1 MTAAYIINNLLFVVP
16 CILLLLMVF
25 GDQLRSP
32 LVPVI
37 LSGSSI
43 FLAASFLGTYIYL
56 IYPSPTQRLFLS
68 LVSLFTGV
76 LIFSSACQYSFWQS
90 LFIISVIK
98 SYSENVRFFS
108 ADIYFL
114 ATKELPEK
122 ALLQISAI
130 TTLLTVLSFPL
141 IRMFFK
147 ELMRPALDYTV
158 SLGIWKLVWVIPVC
172 NNGVYTITIT
182 PDAAHY
188 TLYLGN
194 EFFFI
199 PPLWILLTFSSYGI
213 LLKMMIDV
221 SKNAALQ
228 ESLHLSETQIAAQKK
243 QMELLQARIQET
255 SRFRHDIRHH
265 FLAIDGFLKNDDT
278 DGLKEYIRQS
288 ITLLPGQAAQVYC
301 DNVAVNALLCYYK
314 EQAERVQIKTTF
326 LIILP
331 KNLPVPDTELCI
343 IIGNL
348 LENAV
353 EACQRMKAKDRF
365 MEVRLSMAGSSI
377 LAILVSNS
385 YEGIVQQAGDGT
397 FLSSKG
403 KDRKGIGLSS
413 VLNIAEKYNGVAK
426 TEYGNQV
433 FKVSLLL
440 SQSIPSEKFPPPG
453 QTKKTDK

>member
-32 LVPVI
+32 LIPVI

-43 FLAASFLGTYIYL
+43 FLVASFLGTYIYL
-56 IYPSPTQRLFLS
+56 VYPAPTQRLFLS
-68 LVSLFTGV
+68 LVSMSTGV
-76 LIFSSACQYSFWQS
+76 LIFSRACQYSFWQS

-108 ADIYFL
+108 LELYFL

-141 IRMFFK
+141 IRMFFR

-188 TLYLGN
+188 TLCPGN

-213 LLKMMIDV
+213 LLKMMVDV

-228 ESLHLSETQIAAQKK
+228 ESLHLSETQITAQKK

-265 FLAIDGFLKNDDT
+265 FLAIDGFLQNDDT
-278 DGLKEYIRQS
+278 DGLKEYMRQS
-288 ITLLPGQAAQVYC
+288 VTLLPGQMAQIYC

-314 EQAERVQIKTTF
+314 EQAEKVQIKTTF
-326 LIILP
+326 RILLP
-331 KNLPVPDTELCI
+331 KTLPIPDTELCI

-353 EACQRMKAKDRF
+353 EACQRMKSGDRF
-365 MEVRLSMAGSSI
+365 LEASLSMAGSSL
-377 LAILVSNS
+377 LALLVSNS
-385 YEGIVQQAGDGT
+385 YEGDVLQAGDGT

-413 VLNIAEKYNGVAK
+413 VLNIAEKYSGVAK
-426 TEYGNQV
+426 VEHTGQV

-440 SQSIPSEKFPPPG
+440 SQSLQAEE
-453 QTKKTDK
+453 

>member
-1 MTAAYIINNLLFVVP
+1 MTAAHIINHLLFVVP

-32 LVPVI
+32 LIPVI

-43 FLAASFLGTYIYL
+43 FLVASFLGTYIYL
-56 IYPSPTQRLFLS
+56 THPAPTQRLFLS
-68 LVSLFTGV
+68 LVSMSTGV

-108 ADIYFL
+108 LELYFL

-141 IRMFFK
+141 IRMFFR

-172 NNGVYTITIT
+172 NNGVYTIAIT

-188 TLYLGN
+188 TLYPGN

-199 PPLWILLTFSSYGI
+199 PLLWILLTFSSYGI
-213 LLKMMIDV
+213 LLKMMVDV

-228 ESLHLSETQIAAQKK
+228 ESLHLSEIQIAAQKK
-243 QMELLQARIQET
+243 QMELLQSRIQET

-265 FLAIDGFLKNDDT
+265 FLAIDGFLQNDDT

-288 ITLLPGQAAQVYC
+288 VTLLPGQMAQIYC

-314 EQAERVQIKTTF
+314 EQAEKAQIKTTF
-326 LIILP
+326 RILLP
-331 KNLPVPDTELCI
+331 KTLSVPDTELCI

-353 EACQRMKAKDRF
+353 EACQRMKSGDRF
-365 MEVRLSMAGSSI
+365 LEAALSMAGSSL

-385 YEGIVQQAGDGT
+385 YEGDVQQAGDGT

-403 KDRKGIGLSS
+403 KGRRGIGLSS
-413 VLNIAEKYNGVAK
+413 ALNIAEKYSGVAK
-426 TEYGNQV
+426 VEHTGQV

-440 SQSIPSEKFPPPG
+440 SQSLQAEE
-453 QTKKTDK
+453 